1 METLFVS
8 IMYDKMRIRIMFWNP
23 SMHTTDKDESE
34 SGKYISMLET
44 AMENE
49 NKEEFRSIITSIT
62 GIICC

>member
-1 METLFVS
+1 
-8 IMYDKMRIRIMFWNP
+8 
-23 SMHTTDKDESE
+23 MHTTDKDESE